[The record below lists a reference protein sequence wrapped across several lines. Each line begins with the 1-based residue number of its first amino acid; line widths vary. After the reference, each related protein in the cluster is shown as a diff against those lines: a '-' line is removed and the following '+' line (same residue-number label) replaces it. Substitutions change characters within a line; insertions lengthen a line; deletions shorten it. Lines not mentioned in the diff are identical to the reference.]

1 MSGPERDLD
10 SPTTLMVVNTWSCD
24 GGFYSLD
31 TFEELSRFDTPRTP
45 HEVRHDRKRN
55 LIYISVPYRDGYYD
69 EHKEKASE
77 LAVLDLLRR
86 EVVDVIDLAPEVGP
100 HGMCLDPDADVLWL
114 SVETDGGAVI
124 GLDLETHQV
133 IGRIPTGKGDGKPH
147 WMTMTSDA
155 SKVYTANKE
164 SHFASAIDL
173 KEGRLIKQI
182 PVSGGSE
189 DVELSADESR
199 LFISSREDRALHV
212 IDTTTDEE
220 VDRVELDDVP
230 GRLHLTTDGKL
241 IVTHFHFPYQTGGK
255 REPGRISIVDPD
267 TLKQVR
273 SATVEEGPVDLTSSP
288 DGKLGYICNARSGTI
303 VEVDLDSMEITRKID
318 SGNAPHGV
326 VLF

>member
-1 MSGPERDLD
+1 MSGPRRDVD
-10 SPTTLMVVNTWSCD
+10 SPTTLMVVNTWGCD

-31 TFEELSRFDTPRTP
+31 TFEELSRFETPRTP

-55 LIYISVPYRDGYYD
+55 LIYVSVPYRDGYYD
-69 EHKEKASE
+69 EHDEKASE
-77 LAVLDLLRR
+77 LAVLDLERR

-100 HGMCLDPDADVLWL
+100 HGMCLDADADVLWL

-124 GLDLETHQV
+124 GVDLETRQV
-133 IGRIPTGKGDGKPH
+133 VTRTPTGKGDGCPH
-147 WMTMTSDA
+147 WITMTSDA
-155 SKVYTANKE
+155 SKIYTANKE
-164 SHFASAIDL
+164 SRFASAVDA
-173 KEGRLIKQI
+173 KRGRLIKQI

-189 DVELSADESR
+189 DVELSGDETR
-199 LFISSREDRALHV
+199 LFISSREEPILHV
-212 IDTTTDEE
+212 IDTETDEE

-267 TLKQVR
+267 TLQQLR
-273 SATVEEGPVDLTSSP
+273 AATVEEGPVDLTSSP
-288 DGKLGYICNARSGTI
+288 DGKLGYICCARSGTI
-303 VEVDLDSMEITRKID
+303 LEVDLESLAITRKID

-326 VLF
+326 LLL